1 MKKELTS
8 RRPHFILILF
18 FLISTISYSQVGIG
32 TTNPNSNA
40 LLDVDSSIYTG
51 GILLPRLGLIS
62 TASFAPLSAHVA
74 GMIVY
79 NTATVGDVTPGFYYN
94 NGTLWVR
101 IGGGTATDKWDL
113 TGNAGIT
120 PSINFVGTT
129 DNNALRFRTNNY
141 DRFEISTGTTIA
153 NGGRLRAFTDGSAA
167 SPIYSWQ
174 STTGTGMFQPVTNAL
189 GFSTNGTERFR
200 IPNGNQVYG
209 LADGTAALP
218 FYSWSSDPDIGMYRV
233 GTDILGLSTTG
244 TERMRFLANGQVSI
258 NNNSP
263 LGTDRFTVT
272 AADTEDAIN
281 GYTTTG
287 TGVYGENSSG
297 VGNGVFGNS
306 TNVGARGYGAHG
318 AILESG
324 LDAGYGA
331 IAWNTTLIGT
341 NRTGLLVLGQNLS
354 PITFSNTGALLYGS
368 GSGGASFTSSAT
380 GTGFLATG
388 NASTTVYSLTTG
400 SGLAGTGSSTGIY
413 GISTATIGARQGA
426 YFTMNKSGNVT
437 PAAADDPVAILAGYN
452 GSNYFGGY
460 FDGNQDN
467 TNNGGG
473 SNVGEDYAYVGIT
486 VGNTTYK
493 ILGTGSN
500 STMINDSQGN
510 KRILFSP
517 EAPEILFEDYGT
529 GQLVNGKSTINLDPL
544 LSSIIHVSKNHPLKV
559 FIQLEGDCNG
569 VYVTDKTAN
578 SFTVV
583 ELNGGKSNVP
593 FSWHIV
599 ANRADTKSQDGT
611 IISKH
616 VDVRFP
622 IGPNKIQPLE
632 INANESKPVNTVTR
646 ASESNS
652 KTKIQ
657 LQNN

>member
-1 MKKELTS
+1 MKLKSTS
-8 RRPHFILILF
+8 LIPHLNFLLF
-18 FLISTISYSQVGIG
+18 FLFSTISFSQVGIG

-51 GILLPRLGLIS
+51 GILLPRLGLSS
-62 TASFAPLSAHVA
+62 TGSFAPLSAHVA

-79 NTATVGDVTPGFYYN
+79 NTASIADVTPGFYYN

-153 NGGRLRAFTDGSAA
+153 NGGRLRAFTNGSAA

-174 STTGTGMFQPVTNAL
+174 SNTSTGMFQQATNVL

-200 IPNGNQVYG
+200 IPNANQVHG
-209 LADGTAALP
+209 VVDGTATLP
-218 FYSWSSDPDIGMYRV
+218 FYSWSSDPDTGMYRI

-272 AADTEDAIN
+272 AAATEDAIN

-306 TNVGARGYGAHG
+306 SNVGIRGYGAHG

-331 IAWNTTLIGT
+331 IAWNTALIGT

-354 PITFSNTGALLYGS
+354 PISFANTGAILYGS
-368 GSGGASFTSSAT
+368 SSGGASFTNSVSAT
-380 GTGFLATG
+380 GFLGAG
-388 NASTTVYSLTTG
+388 NAATTVYSLTTG
-400 SGLAGTGSSTGIY
+400 SGLAGTGDYTGIY

-452 GSNYFGGY
+452 GTNYFGGY

-473 SNVGEDYAYVGIT
+473 NNVGEDYAYVGIT

-500 STMINDSQGN
+500 STMVNDSNGK
-510 KRILFSP
+510 KRVLFSP

-529 GQLVNGKSTINLDPL
+529 GQLVNGKTTINLDPL

-569 VYVTDKTAN
+569 VYVTNKSAN

-599 ANRADTKSQDGT
+599 ANRADTKGQDGR

-622 IGPNKIQPLE
+622 MGPNKIQPLD
-632 INANESKPVNTVTR
+632 INANESKPVNTINKST
-646 ASESNS
+646 SLKS
-652 KTKIQ
+652 KSLKE
-657 LQNN
+657 LQTN

>member
-1 MKKELTS
+1 MKLKSTS
-8 RRPHFILILF
+8 QIPQFIIILF
-18 FLISTISYSQVGIG
+18 FLFSTISFSQVGIG

-40 LLDVDSSIYTG
+40 LLDVDSSVYTG
-51 GILLPRLGLIS
+51 GILLPRLGLSS
-62 TASFAPLSAHVA
+62 TGSFAPLSAHVA

-79 NTATVGDVTPGFYYN
+79 NTATIADVTPGFYYN

-113 TGNAGIT
+113 TGNAGIS

-174 STTGTGMFQPVTNAL
+174 STTGTGMFQPATNSV

-200 IPNGNQVYG
+200 IPNADQVYG
-209 LADGTAALP
+209 IADGTAALP
-218 FYSWSSDPDIGMYRV
+218 FYSWSTDPDMGLYRIG
-233 GTDILGLSTTG
+233 TNTLGLSTTG
-244 TERMRFLANGQVSI
+244 TERIRFLANGQVSI
-258 NNNSP
+258 NNNAP
-263 LGTDRFTVT
+263 LGIDKFTVT
-272 AADTEDAIN
+272 AAASEYAIN
-281 GYTTTG
+281 GYTSSG

-297 VGNGVFGNS
+297 VGDGVFGNS
-306 TNVGARGYGAHG
+306 SNIGVRGYGAHG

-354 PITFSNTGALLYGS
+354 PITFSNTGAILYGS
-368 GSGGASFTSSAT
+368 GSGGVSFASGLTS
-380 GTGFLATG
+380 TGFLAVG
-388 NASTTVYSLTTG
+388 NAGTTSYSPTTG

-413 GISTATIGARQGA
+413 GISTATTGARQGA

-437 PAAADDPVAILAGYN
+437 PPAADDPVAILAGYN
-452 GSNYFGGY
+452 GTNYFGGY

-473 SNVGEDYAYVGIT
+473 NNVGEDYAYVGIT

-510 KRILFSP
+510 KRVLFSP

-529 GQLVNGKSTINLDPL
+529 GQLVNGKTTIQLDPL

-569 VYVTDKTAN
+569 VYVTDKSAN
-578 SFTVV
+578 NFTVV

-599 ANRADTKSQDGT
+599 ANRADTKGQDGR

-622 IGPNKIQPLE
+622 LGPDKIQSLD
-632 INANESKPVNTVTR
+632 INKNESKPVNTVNRT
-646 ASESNS
+646 SNS
-652 KTKIQ
+652 KVKTKIQ
-657 LQNN
+657 LQTN